1 MNAPRSRRPWWQ
13 AAGALALA
21 ASLTSCGLLP
31 RDSHS
36 QSAIALTLPAVRP
49 SELIVITDPETPSAM
64 QTVGALLADTAR
76 PDEHVAIIDDRGGE
90 LLASSVAPAPPDAE
104 APTPPATLP
113 ADPTSFQK
121 ARSAQATQQ
130 YQQALQQAW
139 RALRYRQ
146 QAELTSWMGG
156 VIAQAQSR
164 ARQLGGGS
172 PDISTALAAAA
183 ADLSSLRQSG
193 YIVTQTIVICGT
205 SSAAAPSAP
214 SVPASL
220 LGSTVVVS
228 GFPGTGDDE
237 AAWQAA
243 LDQGG
248 ASRTVI
254 LTPATDSQLD
264 ATVRQGLDGA
274 STDTLTSVLFGLGSS
289 TLGPAALPQLRRLLR
304 LLTTTDL
311 NATAT
316 IDGFTDSLP
325 TVGGNL
331 QLSQRRARAVLTW
344 LAANGV
350 PASRLQAV
358 GFGDTDPVAP
368 NTPDGQPL
376 NRRVVVII
384 DPVASS

>member
-1 MNAPRSRRPWWQ
+1 MNAARPRRPWWL

-21 ASLTSCGLLP
+21 ASLTSCGFLAK
-31 RDSHS
+31 DSHS
-36 QSAIALTLPAVRP
+36 QAASVLTLPAVGP
-49 SELIVITDPETPSAM
+49 TDLIVITDPETPSAM
-64 QTVGALLADTAR
+64 RSVGALLSDTAR
-76 PDEHVAIIDDRGGE
+76 AGEHVIIIDDRGGA
-90 LLASSVAPAPPDAE
+90 LLASSVAPTPPSVE
-104 APTPPATLP
+104 APQPPTALP

-121 ARSAQATQQ
+121 ARHTQATQQ

-146 QAELTSWMGG
+146 QTELTTWMEG
-156 VIAQAQSR
+156 VVAQAQSR
-164 ARQLGGGS
+164 ARQLDAGS
-172 PDISTALAAAA
+172 PDAATALAEAA

-193 YIVTQTIVICGT
+193 SIVPQTIVICGI

-214 SVPASL
+214 SVSASL
-220 LGSTVVVS
+220 LGSTVIVS
-228 GFPGTGDDE
+228 GFPGTDDDE

-243 LDQGG
+243 LDQEG
-248 ASRTVI
+248 AGRTVL
-254 LTPATDSQLD
+254 LTPATASQLD

-274 STDTLTSVLFGLGSS
+274 VTDTLTSVLFGLGSS
-289 TLGPAALPQLRRLLR
+289 TLGPGAQPQLRRLLH
-304 LLTTTDL
+304 LLTVTYP

-325 TVGGNL
+325 TPGGNL
-331 QLSQRRARAVLTW
+331 QLSQRRARAVLSW

-350 PASRLQAV
+350 AAGRLQAA
-358 GFGDTDPVAP
+358 GFSDTDPVAP

-384 DPVASS
+384 DPVAST

>member
-164 ARQLGGGS
+164 ARQLDGGS

>member
-1 MNAPRSRRPWWQ
+1 VNAPRSRRPWWQ

-21 ASLTSCGLLP
+21 ASLTSCGLLAKE
-31 RDSHS
+31 SHS
-36 QSAIALTLPAVRP
+36 QPAIALTLPAVRP
-49 SELIVITDPETPSAM
+49 TELIVITDPETPSAM

-76 PDEHVAIIDDRGGE
+76 PGEHVTIIDDRGGE
-90 LLASSVAPAPPDAE
+90 LLASSVAPTPPDAE

-121 ARSAQATQQ
+121 ARYAQATQQ

-164 ARQLGGGS
+164 ARQLDGGS

-193 YIVTQTIVICGT
+193 YIVPQTIVICGT

-325 TVGGNL
+325 TPGGNL
-331 QLSQRRARAVLTW
+331 QLSQRRARAVLSW

>member
-1 MNAPRSRRPWWQ
+1 MNAARPRRPWWL

-21 ASLTSCGLLP
+21 ASLTSCGLLAK
-31 RDSHS
+31 DSHAQAAS
-36 QSAIALTLPAVRP
+36 ALTLPAARP
-49 SELIVITDPETPSAM
+49 TELVVITDPEAPSAM
-64 QTVGALLADTAR
+64 ETVGALLADTVRAG
-76 PDEHVAIIDDRGGE
+76 EHIIIIDDRGGA
-90 LLASSVAPAPPDAE
+90 LLASSVAPTPPNEE
-104 APTPPATLP
+104 APKPPVTLP

-121 ARSAQATQQ
+121 ARYTQANHQ
-130 YQQALQQAW
+130 YQKALQQAW
-139 RALRYRQ
+139 RALRYRL
-146 QAELTSWMGG
+146 QAELTSWIEG
-156 VIAQAQSR
+156 VVARAQSR
-164 ARQLGGGS
+164 ARQLDAGS
-172 PDISTALAAAA
+172 PDITIALAEAA

-193 YIVTQTIVICGT
+193 YIVPQTIVICGI

-214 SVPASL
+214 SVPANL
-220 LGSTVVVS
+220 LGSTVIVS
-228 GFPGTGDDE
+228 GFSGSDDDE
-237 AAWQAA
+237 AAWQVA

-254 LTPATDSQLD
+254 LTPATSSQLD

-274 STDTLTSVLFGLGSS
+274 STDTLTSVLFGLGSF
-289 TLGPAALPQLRRLLR
+289 TLGPAALPQLRRLLS
-304 LLTTTDL
+304 LLTATDP

-325 TVGGNL
+325 TPGGNL
-331 QLSQRRARAVLTW
+331 QLSQRRAEAVLTW

-350 PASRLQAV
+350 AASRLQAV

-384 DPVASS
+384 DPVTGS

>member
-1 MNAPRSRRPWWQ
+1 MNAARPRRPWWQ
-13 AAGALALA
+13 AAAALALA
-21 ASLTSCGLLP
+21 ASLASCGLLAK
-31 RDSHS
+31 DSHA
-36 QSAIALTLPAVRP
+36 QAATALTLPAVRP
-49 SELIVITDPETPSAM
+49 TELIVVTDPETPSAM
-64 QTVGALLADTAR
+64 RTVGALLAETAR
-76 PDEHVAIIDDRGGE
+76 AGEHVIIIDDRGGA
-90 LLASSVAPAPPDAE
+90 LLASSAAPTPPKME
-104 APTPPATLP
+104 APQPPATLP
-113 ADPTSFQK
+113 ADPTSFQE
-121 ARSAQATQQ
+121 ARYTQATQQ
-130 YQQALQQAW
+130 YRKALQQAW

-146 QAELTSWMGG
+146 QAELTSWIEG
-156 VIAQAQSR
+156 VVAQAQSR
-164 ARQLGGGS
+164 ARQLDAGS
-172 PDISTALAAAA
+172 PDITTALAAAA

-193 YIVTQTIVICGT
+193 YIVPATIVICGI
-205 SSAAAPSAP
+205 SSATAASAP

-220 LGSTVVVS
+220 LGTTVVVS
-228 GFPGTGDDE
+228 GFPGTDDDE

-243 LDQGG
+243 LDQAG
-248 ASRTVI
+248 ASRTVV
-254 LTPATDSQLD
+254 LTPATASQLD

-304 LLTTTDL
+304 LLIATNP

-325 TVGGNL
+325 TPGGNL

-350 PASRLQAV
+350 AASRLQAV

-384 DPVASS
+384 DPVAGS